1 MEPCPLRT
9 DFIRDRDR
17 ILHCKSFRRMKHKTQ
32 VFLSPTGDHYRTR
45 LTHTLEVAQI
55 ARTISRALRLNEDLT
70 EAIALGHAQGYIRA
84 TRRPAHTY
92 QHRDIPTTPLSGE
105 PHKTDEAMR
114 RYRVAI
120 VAPSAIITE
129 GIATILR
136 RGGEADVV
144 LMGEALSEIA
154 PRLRSADIDLLIVD
168 TALLRTAEPQEELD
182 DIIVVGLQT
191 SLYDGDIARRMAHA
205 ITLYAPEEEIQRIVT
220 EAAEAPSQVSPQE
233 SHELSD
239 RERDV
244 LILVAK
250 GLTNKEIASKLNI
263 SPHTVI
269 SHRKNIV
276 HKTGIRS
283 VAGLTVYAV
292 LNKLIDSEQL

>member
-1 MEPCPLRT
+1 
-9 DFIRDRDR
+9 
-17 ILHCKSFRRMKHKTQ
+17 
-32 VFLSPTGDHYRTR
+32 
-45 LTHTLEVAQI
+45 
-55 ARTISRALRLNEDLT
+55 
-70 EAIALGHAQGYIRA
+70 
-84 TRRPAHTY
+84 
-92 QHRDIPTTPLSGE
+92 
-105 PHKTDEAMR
+105 MR

-136 RGGEADVV
+136 RGGETDVV
-144 LMGEALSEIA
+144 LMGEALSEIV

-168 TALLRTAEPQEELD
+168 TALLRTAEPHEELD

-250 GLTNKEIASKLNI
+250 GLTNKEIASELNI